1 MIARL
6 DAVSNGLTI
15 LSLLRQAYEV
25 EARLLGVQTFPP
37 LKRTLADLRASDS
50 TFYGFQSD
58 SALVGVLEL
67 VAGAPAEI
75 ASLGVHPEHFRR
87 GIGQALVE
95 HALHIA
101 GPALV
106 VHTGAANTPAR
117 ALYERLHFTVRKHYR
132 TKEGVDMVQLEC

>member
-37 LKRTLADLRASDS
+37 LERTLADLRATDS
-50 TFYGFQSD
+50 AFYGFHNEGEF
-58 SALVGVLEL
+58 VGVLEL
-67 VAGAPAEI
+67 IVGVPAEI

-87 GIGQALVE
+87 GIGRSLVQ
-95 HALHIA
+95 HALDIA

-106 VHTGAANTPAR
+106 VHTGAANAPAL
-117 ALYERLHFTVRKHYR
+117 ALYQRLNFTERNRYR
-132 TKEGVDMVQLEC
+132 TKEGIDMVQLAC